1 MANIDE
7 GKMQKLAEAA
17 GWIEQ
22 ARKYY
27 AAWMWEV
34 ADSCVVRAQA
44 ALNDQCFK
52 RQPIP
57 NFSRDQQPAVLWVK
71 NPLTGAKMLI
81 DGTDYDPKTHEVWE
95 ESSPEVKQQGK
106 SQSKSK

>member
-1 MANIDE
+1 MKSFWRIPMANIDE

-71 NPLTGAKMLI
+71 NPLTGAKKLI
-81 DGTDYDPKTHEVWE
+81 HDFFRPLSIFNLRKVW
-95 ESSPEVKQQGK
+95 Q
-106 SQSKSK
+106 